1 MKLSA
6 TEAALLSDRE
16 RKMVQSTGPWQ
27 VKDLVSLIKRLR
39 DLRDKQRDLEQRQ
52 RIRSAR
58 STGSKGGRSGSAN
71 ARTGDKGQVLDRALK
86 HFEAELARLD
96 RDSSDAVRA
105 LGNGKAATPK
115 KKANKGE
122 RKAARRAVKKAA
134 GAATAKK
141 PAAKKAATKKAAGKK
156 TAGKKTAGKK
166 TAGKAAAAKPA
177 SKKAVARTAKP
188 AAKGPVKALSSKTRL
203 SVPRSLDV
211 AASRQRVGQA
221 SRRTRARKT
230 R

>member
-96 RDSSDAVRA
+96 HDSSEAVRA
-105 LGNGKAATPK
+105 LGNGKAASPK
-115 KKANKGE
+115 RANKVD
-122 RKAARRAVKKAA
+122 RKAARKSVKAA
-134 GAATAKK
+134 AGEASANK
-141 PAAKKAATKKAAGKK
+141 PAAKKAAKKAAGKK
-156 TAGKKTAGKK
+156 TAAKKTAAKK
-166 TAGKAAAAKPA
+166 TAEKAAAAKPA
-177 SKKAVARTAKP
+177 SKKAVAKPAKP
-188 AAKGPVKALSSKTRL
+188 AAKGPAKAVSSKTRL
-203 SVPRSLDV
+203 SIPRSLGA

-221 SRRTRARKT
+221 SRRTRAKKT

>member
-6 TEAALLSDRE
+6 TDAALLSDRE

-58 STGSKGGRSGSAN
+58 TTGSKGGRSGSAN
-71 ARTGDKGQVLDRALK
+71 ARTGDKGKVLDRALK

-105 LGNGKAATPK
+105 LGNGKTASPK
-115 KKANKGE
+115 RANKVD
-122 RKAARRAVKKAA
+122 RKAARKSVKAA
-134 GAATAKK
+134 AGDASAKK
-141 PAAKKAATKKAAGKK
+141 PAAKKAAKK
-156 TAGKKTAGKK
+156 TAGKKTAAKK

-177 SKKAVARTAKP
+177 SKKAVAKTAKP
-188 AAKGPVKALSSKTRL
+188 AAKGPAKAVSSKTRL
-203 SVPRSLDV
+203 SIPRSLGA
-211 AASRQRVGQA
+211 AASRQSISQP
-221 SRRTRARKT
+221 SRRTRAKKAR
-230 R
+230 